1 MAIVWDVETEKTYE
15 TGVDRGVLYLTD
27 GTAVP
32 WNGIT
37 SVVEDLS
44 SKTRSPYY
52 LDGVK
57 YLDTQ
62 QVGEYNGTLN
72 AYTYPDEVYRL
83 EGLTELTQGYFV
95 ENQKRE
101 SFSLSYRT
109 KIGNGVNETGNGH
122 YKLHLLYNLNAI
134 PSNKTF
140 ASTTNIGT
148 PSTFAWDLTGIPVAV
163 PYGTPT
169 NHIILDSRKI
179 DSLTM
184 AYIETWLYYGGTT
197 PSGASYAFPFMPSP
211 EDVYEI
217 INQSLE
223 PSLIITDNGDGTFT
237 AEGEAVV
244 MVDSTTYTIE
254 SNTVTVIDANS
265 YTISSPDGGP
275 S

>member
-1 MAIVWDVETEKTYE
+1 MAIVWDVNTEKTYE

-83 EGLTELTQGYFV
+83 EGLTEITQGYFV
-95 ENQKRE
+95 ENQRRE
-101 SFSLSYRT
+101 TFSLSYRT

-122 YKLHLLYNLNAI
+122 YKLHLLYNLNAV

-140 ASTTNIGT
+140 NSTTNIGT

-179 DSLTM
+179 DSLTLG
-184 AYIETWLYYGGTT
+184 YIEAWLYYGGTT
-197 PSGASYAFPFMPSP
+197 PSGASYAFPFIPSP
-211 EDVYEI
+211 EDLYTF
-217 INQSLE
+217 INGSLQ
-223 PSLIITDNGDGTFT
+223 PSLTITDNGNGSFT
-237 AEGEAVV
+237 AEGQAVV

-254 SNTVTVIDANS
+254 SNTVTAIDANS
-265 YTISSPDGGP
+265 YTISSP
-275 S
+275 